1 MAINYY
7 EEIKDKLR
15 DSIGKIR
22 TVSLFLEPAY
32 NATDEAVFTLKDQ
45 DYTYKDRFYYSLKKI
60 YLEIADPTEYRFA
73 IAVFN
78 SWDQW
83 QRMCGNKTLEPY
95 ITAWREELEIKLR
108 AMGIKN
114 IIEVAKSTDAKAL
127 QAMRW
132 VAEGSWKVA
141 KRGRI
146 SKEEK
151 ASEVR
156 KEAGILRS
164 ITEDLQRI
172 SNITAS

>member
-1 MAINYY
+1 MLPNYY
-7 EEIKDKLR
+7 EIIKGKLK
-15 DSIGKIR
+15 DSMGKIR

-32 NATDEAVFTLKDQ
+32 NDTDEAVFTLKDQ
-45 DYTYKDRFYYSLKKI
+45 DYTYKDKFYYSLKQI
-60 YLEIADPTEYRFA
+60 YLEIADPTEYQFA
-73 IAVFN
+73 ISVFN

-83 QRMCGNKTLEPY
+83 KRMVGNKTLEPY
-95 ITAWREELEIKLR
+95 ISAWREELEIKLR
-108 AMGIKN
+108 SMGINN
-114 IIEVAKSTDAKAL
+114 IIEVSKTSDVKAL
-127 QAMRW
+127 QAMKW

-146 SKEEK
+146 SKEDK

-172 SNITAS
+172 SNV